1 MCETQLESK
10 YRALVQGRTIL
21 ESSLHLNLAEHL
33 NAEIGLGTITN
44 IFLAKEW
51 LHNSFLFQR
60 IKRNP
65 GHYAITTAD
74 GHATT
79 VGDELILRSIEQ
91 LEQTQLVKMVDDN
104 KISGGLCST
113 QFGEIM
119 SKVSVVHLVTIQEF
133 IRSAV
138 LYSACYGTSVLDGIF
153 KAFLIFDSQMELIL
167 KLPEHATLRE
177 TVSLYPESR
186 SLAK

>member
-44 IFLAKEW
+44 ISLAKEW

-60 IKRNP
+60 IKHNP
-65 GHYAITTAD
+65 GHYAITTAA

-79 VGDELILRSIEQ
+79 IGDELVLRSIEQ
-91 LEQTQLVKMVDDN
+91 LEQTQLVQTADDD

-119 SKVSVVHLVTIQEF
+119 SKVSVVRLVTIQRF
-133 IRSAV
+133 IHSTV
-138 LYSACYGTSVLDGIF
+138 LYSVCHGTSVLDRIF
-153 KAFLIFDSQMELIL
+153 KAFFKILI
-167 KLPEHATLRE
+167 
-177 TVSLYPESR
+177 SR
-186 SLAK
+186 WN